1 MCSSDLKKVG
11 DSVSVEYRV
20 RHADGKILHIMG
32 SVKLVEENGIPLYQ
46 RFLLDCT
53 EQKQQEN
60 AVREEQER
68 YHMELVHALSTDYN
82 LVCYF
87 DLDTGRGS
95 PLRVNNCEYG
105 VLERIFDGH
114 EIREGLDTY
123 IETCVYAEDR
133 EMMRKTVSREHLM
146 REMEEKGICY
156 ANYRTLC
163 NGTVRYFQLK
173 AVRAGEWEQS
183 QIGRA
188 HV

>member
-1 MCSSDLKKVG
+1 MAIDITQERAYEKEIIRKNQTLETIFTTLDCGVMRHSLDGSQIFSVNQAALRILGYDSQEELLADGFDTVANSVAEEDKTALRRAIQSLKKVG

-68 YHMELVHALSTDYN
+68 YHMELV
-82 LVCYF
+82 
-87 DLDTGRGS
+87 
-95 PLRVNNCEYG
+95 
-105 VLERIFDGH
+105 
-114 EIREGLDTY
+114 
-123 IETCVYAEDR
+123 
-133 EMMRKTVSREHLM
+133 
-146 REMEEKGICY
+146 
-156 ANYRTLC
+156 
-163 NGTVRYFQLK
+163 
-173 AVRAGEWEQS
+173 